1 MNKDYIYSIPLPT
14 IRRFPAYLRKL
25 KDYQAYGDTWI
36 SATKLADDLK
46 LKPIQ
51 VRKDMACTGVEG
63 KPKVGFELTELIH
76 AIEYHLGWDN
86 TSDAILIG
94 AGHLGNALIGYK
106 GFENYGLRIV
116 AIFDT
121 DPKKIGEQT
130 YGITIQSMD
139 NLENT
144 IERFGINIAV
154 LTVPALYAQEIAQ
167 RLVGSGIKG
176 IWNFAPKT
184 LNLPD
189 DVIVQRTDLATSF
202 AELSS
207 KLRNSI
213 ETKKRNPKK
222 IIKTKIL

>member
-1 MNKDYIYSIPLPT
+1 MNKDSIFSIPLPT

-25 KDYQAYGDTWI
+25 KDYQSHGDAWV
-36 SATKLADDLK
+36 SATKLADDLR

-63 KPKVGFELTELIH
+63 KPKVGFELAELIH

-106 GFENYGLRIV
+106 GFENYGLRII

-121 DPKKIGEQT
+121 DPKKIGTKT
-130 YGITIQSMD
+130 YDITIQAMD
-139 NLENT
+139 DLESV

-167 RLVGSGIKG
+167 RLVASDIKG
-176 IWNFAPKT
+176 IWNFAPKCLT
-184 LNLPD
+184 LPE

-207 KLRNSI
+207 KLRTSI
-213 ETKKRNPKK
+213 EIKKRNPVKK
-222 IIKTKIL
+222 IKKHNL